1 MVWDPF
7 PSQLRPFWQRCFS
20 VQVTL
25 TNLSTSTITGL
36 GRLWSSWMGAS
47 TSAVLSGNIK
57 SCVVDS
63 TPNSEKEPLLTDF
76 ARKKQPP
83 IWPFPRWCWGLGWAS
98 SSIASGASS
107 CAAETNHFFL
117 SDFQSVAHLSITD
130 CLGAHFARVQAGT
143 FFVLHSAQ
151 HIFVLSSGLSYLPPQ
166 TASWTMKRQG
176 ERRLVARSLVRE
188 KHGIL
193 LMLAAARA
201 TELPGFFWW
210 LRP

>member
-57 SCVVDS
+57 NCVVDS

-107 CAAETNHFFL
+107 CAAETNHFSWVIF
-117 SDFQSVAHLSITD
+117 
-130 CLGAHFARVQAGT
+130 RVWLICPSLT
-143 FFVLHSAQ
+143 VWVL
-151 HIFVLSSGLSYLPPQ
+151 I
-166 TASWTMKRQG
+166 
-176 ERRLVARSLVRE
+176 
-188 KHGIL
+188 
-193 LMLAAARA
+193 
-201 TELPGFFWW
+201 LPGFKLALFLSFTLLNIFSFSVRGYRTYHRKRHLGPWRGKAKEGWW
-210 LRP
+210 QGPW